1 MWIRS
6 FLLFGFVTTCL
17 AIAVAENRD
26 NAKLDRTKKRLVEK
40 PTRDLVQTT
49 SEVKVKKPKKTDLTK
64 SFVIE
69 APTRI
74 LANYR
79 RLALPAPTLPVPP
92 KVDQTKRDT
101 IELTTHQVVNS
112 SAEKPSDKAKKF
124 KNPKVAPG
132 AVRWHANFEAAC
144 AASRKSGKP
153 VLLFQMMGNL
163 DDQFC

>member
-6 FLLFGFVTTCL
+6 LLLFGFVTTCL
-17 AIAVAENRD
+17 AIAAAENRD

-49 SEVKVKKPKKTDLTK
+49 SEAKVKKPKQADLTK
-64 SFVIE
+64 SLVIE
-69 APTRI
+69 VPARN

-92 KVDQTKRDT
+92 KIDQTKRDT
-101 IELTTHQVVNS
+101 IELPTRKVVNS
-112 SAEKPSDKAKKF
+112 SAKKTSDKAAKL

-132 AVRWHANFEAAC
+132 AVRWHADFEAAC
-144 AASRKSGKP
+144 DASRKSGKP